1 MINYAGEIK
10 LVRQTF
16 SEPYNLHIYSSW
28 IFRLRDVRPA
38 ENESLLD
45 DVKVEVTYR

>member
-1 MINYAGEIK
+1 MINYAGELK
-10 LVRQTF
+10 RVRQTF
-16 SEPYNLHIYSSW
+16 SEPYNLHIYSSR